1 MKMKRVLTTGVA
13 LSMMLSMAPVT
24 ASAEEAVSIDVIAAQ
39 YGQQTADW
47 WANFVTKQTLE
58 SI

>member
-39 YGQQTADW
+39 YGQQTAYW
-47 WANFVTKQTLE
+47 WANF
-58 SI
+58 